1 MITHET
7 AEPEYCTIAEAAEL
21 LRVSKPTVARW
32 IDSGRLP
39 AKRFGSRV
47 IRILRADLRD
57 MAEPIGPRRKM
68 TREEIERYT
77 IGSVSGTR
85 SEKEV
90 MASIEAINKRILA
103 RRSGKPFESSVPLI
117 HEARRERDERL

>member
-1 MITHET
+1 MITRET
-7 AEPEYCTIAEAAEL
+7 SESEYCTIAEAAAY
-21 LRVSKPTVARW
+21 LRVSKPTVSRW
-32 IDSGRLP
+32 IESGRLP

-47 IRILRADLRD
+47 IRILRTDLSD
-57 MAEPIGPRRKM
+57 MAEPTGPRRKM

-77 IGSVSGTR
+77 IGGVGGTR

-90 MASIEAINKRILA
+90 MASIAAINKRILA
-103 RRSGKPFESSVPLI
+103 RRGGKPFESSVPLI